1 MSSWNG
7 KTQLVRGSWTLRIW
21 SQMSFGFTIVVCVC
35 VHTHRM
41 CCRISF
47 SNCFFVKF
55 FLCMRA
61 HTQDVEPDFLRR
73 AVSHVAATMP
83 NIAEIAML
91 NYLLVRALSVSLP
104 LCLSASLSLCLC
116 LSVSLSLCVSA
127 PLSLSRTCARSL
139 SGALA
144 RARARAFSLS
154 LEEWPIA
161 IFLCISL

>member
-1 MSSWNG
+1 
-7 KTQLVRGSWTLRIW
+7 
-21 SQMSFGFTIVVCVC
+21 
-35 VHTHRM
+35 
-41 CCRISF
+41 
-47 SNCFFVKF
+47 
-55 FLCMRA
+55 MRA

-91 NYLLVRALSVSLP
+91 NYLLVKLSLS

-161 IFLCISL
+161 IFSTENRIAGPLTSPQR